1 MLVGD
6 SDLILRHQ
14 DYWRLICMLMAFGY
28 ACAHSSHASMTFIL
42 DRIFVFEICFPSRE
56 ICRRSELPLLLL
68 GWVSLI
74 RLLPKIVP
82 SLPTPKCVTSEGTL
96 HPTLSPTHTTLS
108 HPTQEGVFLIASM
121 SSPLNCLCTPVS
133 ATLPVKLACATS
145 LTNPN
150 APTVLFQ

>member
-1 MLVGD
+1 MVFGEGIWCCDVRTRGETHLYATGICLCMCVYVTRVWHFPGLYLNIGD
-6 SDLILRHQ
+6 
-14 DYWRLICMLMAFGY
+14 
-28 ACAHSSHASMTFIL
+28 
-42 DRIFVFEICFPSRE
+42 CFPSHE
-56 ICRRSELPLLLL
+56 TGRRSELPLLLL

-74 RLLPKIVP
+74 RLLPIIVP
-82 SLPTPKCVTSEGTL
+82 PCRHRNVPHLEARSIRCSP
-96 HPTLSPTHTTLS
+96 HPTLSHL
-108 HPTQEGVFLIASM
+108 TQEGVFLIASI